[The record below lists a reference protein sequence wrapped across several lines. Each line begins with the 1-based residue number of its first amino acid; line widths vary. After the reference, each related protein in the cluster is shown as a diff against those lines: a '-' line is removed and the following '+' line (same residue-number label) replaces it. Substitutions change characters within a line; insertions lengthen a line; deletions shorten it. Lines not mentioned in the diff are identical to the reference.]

1 MRSANLR
8 AVDAPADDPSG
19 PRATAPGRGG
29 LSALTHTA
37 WPVRVAWL
45 VLPLLVGPAL
55 GDALA
60 DASRPVQ
67 LVASIG
73 AWGAWAAALVA
84 ALVPTTVSLTA
95 LRLAAPSAVAAA
107 LAALVADGPG
117 TATIAGLAG
126 ALVVALIALAPE
138 TAEVL
143 VDGSSYGDERRLPLR
158 TPAGLLLGPVEL
170 AWAAV
175 VAGVAAGPLLLAAR
189 QWVTGA
195 VALVVGL
202 AAAWWGVRALHTL
215 ARRWLVFVPTGVV
228 IHDPLTL
235 LDPILVHRNHV
246 AAFGPAPA
254 DSEALDLT
262 GGASGLALELRLNEP
277 LELLPA
283 GPQRGAARL
292 TEVAAVLVTPSR
304 PGRAV
309 AEARR
314 RRIG

>member
-8 AVDAPADDPSG
+8 AVDSPAADPSG
-19 PRATAPGRGG
+19 PRATTPRRDRLG
-29 LSALTHTA
+29 ALARSA
-37 WPVRVAWL
+37 WPVRVSWL
-45 VLPLLVGPAL
+45 ALPLLVGPAL

-60 DASRPVQ
+60 GASRPVQ

-73 AWGAWAAALVA
+73 AWAAWAAALVA
-84 ALVPTTVSLTA
+84 TLVPTTVSLTA
-95 LRLAAPSAVAAA
+95 LRLAAPSGVAAA

-117 TATIAGLAG
+117 PATVTGLAG
-126 ALVVALIALAPE
+126 ALVVAMIALAPE
-138 TAEVL
+138 TAEVF

-158 TPAGLLLGPVEL
+158 TPAGLLLGPAEL

-189 QWVTGA
+189 QWAAGA
-195 VALVVGL
+195 AAVVVGVV
-202 AAAWWGVRALHTL
+202 AAWWGARALHTL

-228 IHDPLTL
+228 IHEPLTL
-235 LDPILVHRNHV
+235 LDPILVRRNQV
-246 AAFGPAPA
+246 LAFGPAPA

-262 GGASGLALELRLNEP
+262 GGASGLALEMRLIVPIEVVT
-277 LELLPA
+277 A
-283 GPQRGAARL
+283 GPRRGSAELA
-292 TEVAAVLVTPSR
+292 EVTAVLVTPSR
-304 PGRAV
+304 PGRVV